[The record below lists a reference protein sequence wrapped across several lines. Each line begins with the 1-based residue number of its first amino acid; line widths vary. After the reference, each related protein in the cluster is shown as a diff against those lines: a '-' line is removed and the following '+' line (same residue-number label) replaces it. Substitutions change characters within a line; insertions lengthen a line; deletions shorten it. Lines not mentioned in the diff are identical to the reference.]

1 MLTLVHAGVVD
12 DMHKTNALKI
22 GIKYDTKP
30 FGFKEG
36 KTIKGFDLDLS
47 KLIVEKIKKKE
58 SLPELKVFYKKVYP
72 SNREQLLIDK
82 DVDMVI
88 ATYTINEQRRNS
100 VGFSKPYFKSRS
112 MIVFRGE
119 LKNEEK
125 VGILDGSSTE
135 TAVSLAG
142 YTATAYPDY
151 KILFNDFKEGKI
163 LAIASD
169 EAILEQCVMGDK
181 YKHIAIGDSEEY
193 GVGLPKDDIQ
203 FKKLIDSVLNELKR
217 NGEYDKLY
225 RKWFK

>member
-72 SNREQLLIDK
+72 SNREQSLIDR

-88 ATYTINEQRRNS
+88 ATYTINEQRKNS
-100 VGFSKPYFKSRS
+100 VSFSKPYFKSRS

-119 LKNEEK
+119 LKNEER

-142 YTATAYPDY
+142 YTAAYYVDY
-151 KILFNDFKEGKI
+151 TTLLTDFEEGKI
-163 LAIASD
+163 QAIASD
-169 EAILEQCVMGDK
+169 EAILEQYVMGDT
-181 YKHIAIGDSEEY
+181 YKHIAISDREAY
-193 GVGLPKDDIQ
+193 GVGLPKDDIR
-203 FKKLIDSVLNELKR
+203 FKKLIDSILDELKSD
-217 NGEYDKLY
+217 GEFNILY
-225 RKWFK
+225 RKWFD